1 MKFHQFLSLFLMK
14 SHDQSYILILES
26 IIFKTGNVKT
36 NLKGFRLTDDFAG
49 SDLAVQTEKLSG
61 ISFKLWLGWSQR
73 KMRCWWQGF
82 IDDRHHKHVTSICK
96 LSPTYMHTLAV
107 GTRMRI
113 SWSTRCCLVCCIFE
127 WALLFFVNSP
137 KTPSNSHVVKLSP
150 LKKLSQDNFRKNR
163 KISW

>member
-61 ISFKLWLGWSQR
+61 ISFKL
-73 KMRCWWQGF
+73 
-82 IDDRHHKHVTSICK
+82 
-96 LSPTYMHTLAV
+96 
-107 GTRMRI
+107 
-113 SWSTRCCLVCCIFE
+113 
-127 WALLFFVNSP
+127 
-137 KTPSNSHVVKLSP
+137 
-150 LKKLSQDNFRKNR
+150 
-163 KISW
+163 